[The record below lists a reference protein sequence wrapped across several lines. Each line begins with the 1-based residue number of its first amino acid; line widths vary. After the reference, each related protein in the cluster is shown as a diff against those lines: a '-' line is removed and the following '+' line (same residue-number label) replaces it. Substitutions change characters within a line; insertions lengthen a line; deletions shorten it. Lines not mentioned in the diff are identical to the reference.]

1 MKRFMS
7 MILMAAVVVTS
18 VVVPNSNNVETVKA
32 MSGYSVGNLTVNG
45 QKYDSYEDFLEA
57 VGIVNGYEKVD
68 LDAYSGR
75 YYRNGDVEIYYTYRQ
90 CLVERNYEI
99 PEDCTSVLSMSY
111 YDAYVAYKA
120 DGTKVIVY
128 NGEGYDKE
136 GFNKEGYTKDGYGKD
151 GYDKEGYDR
160 NGYNK
165 NGYNREGYDENG
177 KTQEENET
185 NDRNKAISEW
195 KKVVLFASNVY
206 GYDEACGFFGYDKKD
221 KNQIRI
227 KVRSTNV
234 KQIYHAGFNY
244 NEFEYHGKKYDF
256 SKNVIIKKKNVNKN
270 GYGEYTII
278 CGDDETVKV
287 DVVKTPG
294 STMSIWSPSTYEKK
308 YVKIYNDK
316 VALKYYDG
324 FQLITSSKENG
335 KGKVYFKKN
344 YKLKAP
350 NHKYYSYYPVYKYNN
365 SKNAKYVTVIP
376 YIKVNGKKYY
386 ANWDMDS
393 VPNKNTSGKGRIYH
407 PYNNSL

>member
-1 MKRFMS
+1 MKKFMS

-18 VVVPNSNNVETVKA
+18 IVVPNSNNVETVKA
-32 MSGYSVGNLTVNG
+32 MSGYSVSDLTVNG

-99 PEDCTSVLSMSY
+99 PEDCTSVLSMYY

-151 GYDKEGYDR
+151 GYDKEGYNR
-160 NGYNK
+160 KGYNK

-185 NDRNKAISEW
+185 NDRNEAISEW
-195 KKVVLFASNVY
+195 KEAVLFAAR
-206 GYDEACGFFGYDKKD
+206 GRFFGYDKKD
-221 KNQIRI
+221 KNHLRI
-227 KVRSTNV
+227 KVRSTNI
-234 KQIYHAGFNY
+234 KQLYYTDFEY
-244 NEFEYHGKKYDF
+244 NEFEYRGKKYDF

-287 DVVKTPG
+287 DVVQMPYYDIYG
-294 STMSIWSPSTYEKK
+294 GRPYTYEKK
-308 YVKIYNDK
+308 YIEVFYGKK
-316 VALKYYDG
+316 ATKLYDG
-324 FQLITSSKENG
+324 LQVITSSKANG
-335 KGKVYFKKN
+335 KGKIYFKKD
-344 YKLKAP
+344 YKLKPRKDGGYA
-350 NHKYYSYYPVYKYNN
+350 PVYRYNN
-365 SKNAKYVTVIP
+365 SKNAKYVTIKP
-376 YIKVNGKKYY
+376 YIQINGKRYY
-386 ANWDMDS
+386 DNELIHS
-393 VPNKNTSGKGRIYH
+393 VRNSNASGKGQIY
-407 PYNNSL
+407 PYNKNSL